1 MSRTFAIG
9 DVHGDLDALRTLVA
23 RLPLVAERDTI
34 VFLGDYIDRGPHSK
48 EVVELVRALDRDVR
62 CKVVC
67 LRGNHEDAWL
77 RVIARGWPEFIMP
90 GGNGCLETLRSY
102 EGKPAV
108 RDGELPSREDAKKML
123 EGSFFPPDHVEW
135 MKSLPFF
142 YEDEHAIYVH
152 AGLVEAK
159 NGSFVHPRDADNPV
173 KMLWTRTERFFRDYR
188 GKTIVVGHTVTEA
201 LPPELSNHTPAD
213 PTDMW
218 AGPAV
223 IAIDTGAGKG
233 GFLTCVE
240 LPSRR
245 VYDSR

>member
-1 MSRTFAIG
+1 LSRTFAIG
-9 DVHGDLDALRTLVA
+9 DLHGDLDALRTLVA

-34 VFLGDYIDRGPHSK
+34 VFLGDYVDRGPRSK

-77 RVIARGWPEFIMP
+77 RVIARGWPEFVMP
-90 GGNGCLETLRSY
+90 AGNGCLAALCSY
-102 EGKPAV
+102 EGRPPPK
-108 RDGELPSREDAKKML
+108 DDELPSRSDAKKL
-123 EGSFFPPDHVEW
+123 LDGSFFPDDHIEW
-135 MKSLPFF
+135 MKSLPYF

-152 AGLVEAK
+152 AGLVETKDGA
-159 NGSFVHPRDADNPV
+159 FLHPRDADNPV
-173 KMLWTRTERFFRDYR
+173 KMLWTRTERFFRSYR
-188 GKTIVVGHTVTEA
+188 GKTVVVGHTVTEA
-201 LPPELSNHTPAD
+201 LPPELSSHTPAD
-213 PTDMW
+213 PADMW
-218 AGPAV
+218 AGPSV